1 MKGSKKHL
9 KAWWQP
15 IVEMKFDDPEQ
26 EAPFW
31 TGSSNNVALNTPFP
45 GIQIKALAIVGP
57 QVGVFVSG
65 TRRANLMLIQKYLK
79 RERKPLLSALP
90 AGTEITDDGS
100 WPIKIYEFNVKSDNK
115 RRAWIMRTL
124 NEFGNV
130 LRPRLRR
137 WYEESR
143 RAP

>member
-45 GIQIKALAIVGP
+45 GIQIRHSPSSV
-57 QVGVFVSG
+57 
-65 TRRANLMLIQKYLK
+65 RR
-79 RERKPLLSALP
+79 SACSCP
-90 AGTEITDDGS
+90 GHDA
-100 WPIKIYEFNVKSDNK
+100 PISFWHI
-115 RRAWIMRTL
+115 
-124 NEFGNV
+124 
-130 LRPRLRR
+130 
-137 WYEESR
+137 
-143 RAP
+143 